1 MNKITGRPPKAI
13 RQEKNIGF
21 FVTHQQYFIIQQKAL
36 KAGVNLSDYLR
47 QTAVSGQVMTRWTAD
62 EREIFKRLVGMSNEL
77 NELVELARQQG
88 TLSAMLYFEQSRDK
102 IDWIIKQLDH
112 DQ

>member
-1 MNKITGRPPKAI
+1 MSKITGRPKKAI

-21 FVTHQQYFIIQQKAL
+21 FVTYQQYFIIQQKAS

-47 QTAVSGQVMTRWTAD
+47 QTAVFGQVMTRWTAE
-62 EREIFKRLVGMSNEL
+62 ERELFKKLVGMSNDL
-77 NELVELARQQG
+77 NQLVELARKEG
-88 TLSAMLYFEQSRDK
+88 MLNAILYFEACRDK
-102 IDWIIKQLDH
+102 IDWVIKQLDH

>member
-1 MNKITGRPPKAI
+1 MSRITGRPKKAV

-21 FVTHQQYFIIQQKAL
+21 FVTHQQYFIIQQKAA

-47 QTAVSGQVMTRWTAD
+47 QTAVSGKVMTRWTA
-62 EREIFKRLVGMSNEL
+62 EEKELFRKLVGMANDL
-77 NELVELARQQG
+77 NQLVELARKEG
-88 TLSAMLYFEQSRDK
+88 MLNAMLYFEQYRDN
-102 IDWIIKQLDH
+102 IDWVIKQLDH

>member
-1 MNKITGRPPKAI
+1 MKITGRPKKAI

-21 FVTHQQYFIIQQKAL
+21 FVTHQQYFIIQQKAS

-47 QTAVSGQVMTRWTAD
+47 QTAVFGEVRTRWTEE
-62 EREIFKRLVGMSNEL
+62 ERELFKGLVSISNDIHQ
-77 NELVELARQQG
+77 LVELSRKEG
-88 TLSAMLYFEQSRDK
+88 VLSATLFFEQYRDK
-102 IDWIIKQLDH
+102 VDQIIKKIQH